1 MLNSRKEEVELSSND
16 FSKNENL
23 LSHDISFFKLSN
35 NVINLD
41 TEGMN
46 EDNQN
51 DKFDKNYP
59 GISPNNLSFFSF
71 PLNPFEFSNSITG
84 KTESNSLG
92 HFSNRKRNREEIKN
106 KDEQNSLIKEENSE
120 EKSNSEIIKKIGR
133 RLKDKTYGTE
143 ANHNKNSAD
152 NIITKIK
159 TAIFK
164 YIIDHLNQSLQFTK
178 YKFYPLN
185 VKLSTCLKKKF
196 NMELLNRTIY
206 DIYTT
211 EDLNKTYINGND
223 SNKILI
229 KKIVDEKKE
238 KKTIDILNMKFKDIL
253 EYIREKDLD
262 NFLNQIKLKDKK
274 NKGKESVDLSMDDVK
289 HYLFYY
295 ENWFKIKN
303 ERNTTRK

>member
-1 MLNSRKEEVELSSND
+1 MLNSRKEEVELFSND
-16 FSKNENL
+16 FSKKENS

-35 NVINLD
+35 NSINLD

-59 GISPNNLSFFSF
+59 GISPNNFSFFSF

-120 EKSNSEIIKKIGR
+120 EKSNSEIKKKIGR
-133 RLKDKTYGTE
+133 RLKDEIYEKE

-164 YIIDHLNQSLQFTK
+164 YILDHLNQSLEFTK

-196 NMELLNRTIY
+196 NMELLNRTVY
-206 DIYTT
+206 DLYNT
-211 EDLNKTYINGND
+211 EDLNKNYINGND

-229 KKIVDEKKE
+229 KKIFDEKKE

-253 EYIREKDLD
+253 DHIRKKDLD
-262 NFLNQIKLKDKK
+262 KFLNQIKNKEKK
-274 NKGKESVDLSMDDVK
+274 NKGKKIDLLMDNVE
-289 HYLFYY
+289 HFLFDY
-295 ENWFKIKN
+295 ENWFKIKK
-303 ERNTTRK
+303 ERNTKRK

>member
-1 MLNSRKEEVELSSND
+1 MLNSKKEEVELFSND
-16 FSKNENL
+16 FTKKENS

-35 NVINLD
+35 NAINLD

-59 GISPNNLSFFSF
+59 GISPNNFSFFSF

-120 EKSNSEIIKKIGR
+120 EKSNSEINKKIGR
-133 RLKDKTYGTE
+133 RLKDKIYETE

-164 YIIDHLNQSLQFTK
+164 YILDHLNQSLEFTK

-185 VKLSTCLKKKF
+185 VKLSTCLNKKF
-196 NMELLNRTIY
+196 NMELLNRTVY
-206 DIYTT
+206 DLYNT
-211 EDLNKTYINGND
+211 EDLNKNYINGND

-229 KKIVDEKKE
+229 KKIFDEKKE

-253 EYIREKDLD
+253 DHIRQKDSE
-262 NFLNQIKLKDKK
+262 NFLNQIKNKEKK
-274 NKGKESVDLSMDDVK
+274 NKGKDIDLLMDNVK
-289 HYLFYY
+289 HFLFFY

-303 ERNTTRK
+303 ERNTKIK

>member
-1 MLNSRKEEVELSSND
+1 MLNSRKEEVELLSND
-16 FSKNENL
+16 FTKKENL
-23 LSHDISFFKLSN
+23 LSHDISFFKLQN
-35 NVINLD
+35 NAINLD

-59 GISPNNLSFFSF
+59 GISLNNFSFFPF

-120 EKSNSEIIKKIGR
+120 EKSNSEIIKKMGR
-133 RLKDKTYGTE
+133 RLKDKIYESE
-143 ANHNKNSAD
+143 ANHNKNS
-152 NIITKIK
+152 IITKIK

-164 YIIDHLNQSLQFTK
+164 YILDHLNQSLEFTK

-206 DIYTT
+206 DLYNT
-211 EDLNKTYINGND
+211 EDL
-223 SNKILI
+223 
-229 KKIVDEKKE
+229 KK
-238 KKTIDILNMKFKDIL
+238 L
-253 EYIREKDLD
+253 Y
-262 NFLNQIKLKDKK
+262 
-274 NKGKESVDLSMDDVK
+274 
-289 HYLFYY
+289 
-295 ENWFKIKN
+295 NWK
-303 ERNTTRK
+303 